1 MNRPEERLSAALRNL
16 AVRSLQGASPEL
28 EPALRNAFRRHHSRR
43 RHIRNLRLGLIAIF
57 LAVLAAIPLLR
68 KSSIKDHSVTSVRT
82 IQPAEVTSSPEVNIV
97 QSRPATASRNIS
109 SNRRKP
115 VAMSQFVALPALDEV
130 PPTNELRVVRLEMP
144 VEALRLVGVPV
155 EEETADRRV
164 LADFV
169 VGPDRTPYAV
179 RLVRNTVGR
188 GE

>member
-1 MNRPEERLSAALRNL
+1 MNRSEEGLSAALRNL
-16 AVRSLQGASPEL
+16 AVRAQQGASPEL

-43 RHIRNLRLGLIAIF
+43 RQIRNLRLGAIAIL
-57 LAVLAAIPLLR
+57 LAVLAAIPLFR
-68 KSSIKDHSVTSVRT
+68 KSSIKDHPVTSIHT
-82 IQPAEVTSSPEVNIV
+82 IPPTEATSSPEINIV
-97 QSRPATASRNIS
+97 QSRPAVAGRSIS

-115 VAMSQFVALPALDEV
+115 SSFSQFVVLPALDDV
-130 PPTNELRVVRLEMP
+130 PPSNELRVVRLEMP

-155 EEETADRRV
+155 EEETANRRV